1 MHGKDVLPQLFS
13 HAHHGH
19 IAFARPS
26 PVNRKAS
33 GFVHRD
39 QRFVTKENGQRT

>member
-1 MHGKDVLPQLFS
+1 VQAQLVS

-26 PVNRKAS
+26 PMNGKAR

-39 QRFVTKENGQRT
+39 QRLVTKENWQRA

>member
-1 MHGKDVLPQLFS
+1 VHGKHVHVQLVP
-13 HAHHGH
+13 HAHHGY

-26 PVNRKAS
+26 AMDRQSS

-39 QRFVTKENGQRT
+39 QGLVTKENGQCT